1 MSEAFTTSA
10 IFFVSIMLFS
20 YYIQK
25 GFGGMTLP
33 LRQFGMF
40 LLTKAAGPAADLFQ
54 EREGSGA
61 KTWMQTGVFW
71 LVLAGVGGFLSA
83 WHNYDP
89 SALDSLSN
97 IGWSYDDGSALM
109 YFNEVAMSTAI
120 FAILIG
126 GVLVAHTRTTGAK
139 LASEANASMIAMAWT
154 AQVLVGLVLC
164 VLNHWDWVVYG
175 ATEAALYGLISGL
188 LVLSLLV
195 NSLITLGSRGNSPIS
210 VPSWFLILAL
220 FVLLFSRFA
229 NALGETLEWT
239 GTVWVAD
246 IMASGWVPLAL
257 MFGVG
262 YHVLSHVT
270 GQPIWSGS
278 MTKASMLLLFVT
290 VPPFFLTESN
300 HADNL
305 AQSVGAILV
314 TVGLMPIMAASANML
329 ATIRGNASAVVDSP
343 GATAAA
349 GAAILLPIYALL
361 GYFTGLNV
369 MVGDGSL
376 ADVAETVN
384 SSYLY
389 VIGGLF
395 ALSALFHSYPL
406 ASGKSLQGSAG
417 AATWMLIAGG
427 LLSTILFLMGD
438 WSEKALIDA
447 EVEDLSSISGFAL
460 TGAFAFYGVVIGFI
474 LAGNSVVKTLL
485 FGNVHSSGT
494 GNTSDISA
502 YNLVEGTT
510 TIRAL
515 FGRGVGID
523 TTLVIGESDEDGST
537 GSTVIEVSAD
547 LHNDE
552 VDEFPV
558 TFDEDLVRLT
568 EWLCGRGTTTAQ
580 FFSWAD
586 VDNSGEIDMFE
597 FANALRVADIADLPP
612 WDIEELV
619 KVMDINSDG
628 RINLPELDIALLN
641 IRNTL
646 GIEFVPFEEEVV
658 EETVEEES
666 EEVETPEES
675 IEESEE
681 SEEEPE
687 EEIEEETEE
696 DSEDTPTDA
705 ELKKREELERVKANA
720 SKIDFNVL
728 GTAKSSDKDDLQAI
742 KGVGPFIEEKLNA
755 LGIYTYEQISKM
767 NSELEDTV
775 NLAIEFFPGRVKR
788 DKWAAQA
795 KTLLDG
801 GDNLGGKASNK
812 SDLKKMKKA
821 ELVELAESMDLATDG
836 TKADLIERIT
846 QA

>member
-10 IFFVSIMLFS
+10 ILLVTLLLFTH
-20 YYIQK
+20 YMQK
-25 GFGGMTLP
+25 GFGGMSTP

-40 LLTKAAGPAADLFQ
+40 LLTKAAGPASDLFQ

-71 LVLAGVGGFLSA
+71 LVLAGIGGFLSA

-89 SALDSLSN
+89 AALDSLSN
-97 IGWSYDDGSALM
+97 IGWSYDDGSALH
-109 YFNEVAMSTAI
+109 YFNEVAMTTAI

-126 GVLVAHTRTTGAK
+126 GSLVAHTRTTGSK
-139 LASEANASMIAMAWT
+139 LASEANASLIAMAWT

-164 VLNHWDWVVYG
+164 VLDHWDFLTYG
-175 ATEAALYGLISGL
+175 VQEAALYGLVSGL

-195 NSLITLGSRGNSPIS
+195 NSLITMGGRGASPIS
-210 VPSWFLILAL
+210 IPSWFLILAL
-220 FVLLFSRFA
+220 FTLLFSRFA
-229 NALGETLEWT
+229 VALGETLDWT

-278 MTKASMLLLFVT
+278 LTKASMFLLFVT
-290 VPPFFLTESN
+290 VPPFFLTESA
-300 HADNL
+300 HADNF
-305 AQSVGAILV
+305 AQSIGAILV
-314 TVGLMPIMAASANML
+314 TMGLMPVMAASTNML
-329 ATIRGNASAVVDSP
+329 CTIRGNASAVVESP

-349 GAAILLPIYALL
+349 GGAILLPVFALL

-376 ADVAETVN
+376 ANVADTVN

-389 VIGGLF
+389 IVGGLF
-395 ALSALFHSYPL
+395 ALAALFHSYPL
-406 ASGKSLQGSAG
+406 AAGKSLTGSASTASWLVIG
-417 AATWMLIAGG
+417 GG
-427 LLSTILFLMGD
+427 LFSTILFLMGD
-438 WSEKALIDA
+438 WSENTLIEA
-447 EVEDLSSISGFAL
+447 EVEDVSGSLSGFAL

-474 LAGNSVVKTLL
+474 LAANSVVKTLL
-485 FGNVHSSGT
+485 FGNVKSSSA

-523 TTLVIGESDEDGST
+523 TTLVIGESEEESSGGST
-537 GSTVIEVSAD
+537 IIEVSAD

-558 TFDEDLVRLT
+558 TFDEDLVTLT
-568 EWLCGRGTTTAQ
+568 KWLCGRGTTTAQ
-580 FFSWAD
+580 FFAWAD
-586 VDNSGEIDMFE
+586 VDDSGEIDMFE

-612 WDIEELV
+612 WDIENLV

-646 GIEFVPFEEEVV
+646 GIEFVPY
-658 EETVEEES
+658 EEES
-666 EEVETPEES
+666 EEVAEEETEEAAEQEEAPEE
-675 IEESEE
+675 EE
-681 SEEEPE
+681 SEEE
-687 EEIEEETEE
+687 
-696 DSEDTPTDA
+696 SESA
-705 ELKKREELERVKANA
+705 EA
-720 SKIDFNVL
+720 
-728 GTAKSSDKDDLQAI
+728 
-742 KGVGPFIEEKLNA
+742 P
-755 LGIYTYEQISKM
+755 
-767 NSELEDTV
+767 SEAE
-775 NLAIEFFPGRVKR
+775 
-788 DKWAAQA
+788 
-795 KTLLDG
+795 
-801 GDNLGGKASNK
+801 
-812 SDLKKMKKA
+812 LKKMKKA
-821 ELVELAESMDLATDG
+821 ELVEVADSMGLDTSG

-846 QA
+846 KA

>member
-10 IFFVSIMLFS
+10 ILLVTLLLFTH
-20 YYIQK
+20 YMQK
-25 GFGGMTLP
+25 GFGGMSTP

-40 LLTKAAGPAADLFQ
+40 LLTKAAGPASDLFQ

-71 LVLAGVGGFLSA
+71 LVLAGIGGFLSA

-89 SALDSLSN
+89 AALDSLSN
-97 IGWSYDDGSALM
+97 IGWSYDDGSALH
-109 YFNEVAMSTAI
+109 YFNEVAMTTAI

-126 GVLVAHTRTTGAK
+126 GSLVAHTRTTGSK
-139 LASEANASMIAMAWT
+139 LASEANASLIAMAWT

-164 VLNHWDWVVYG
+164 VLDHLDFLTYG
-175 ATEAALYGLISGL
+175 VQEAALYGLVSGL

-195 NSLITLGSRGNSPIS
+195 NSLITMGGRGTSPIS
-210 VPSWFLILAL
+210 IPSWFLILAL
-220 FVLLFSRFA
+220 FTLLFSRFA
-229 NALGETLEWT
+229 VALGETLDWT

-246 IMASGWVPLAL
+246 IMASGWAPLAL

-278 MTKASMLLLFVT
+278 LTKASMFLLFVT
-290 VPPFFLTESN
+290 VPPFFLSESA
-300 HADNL
+300 HADNF
-305 AQSVGAILV
+305 AQSIGAILV
-314 TVGLMPIMAASANML
+314 TMGLMPVMAASTNML
-329 ATIRGNASAVVDSP
+329 CTIRGNASAVVESP

-349 GAAILLPIYALL
+349 GGAILLPVFALL

-376 ADVAETVN
+376 ANVADTVN

-389 VIGGLF
+389 IVGGLF
-395 ALSALFHSYPL
+395 ALAALFHSYPL
-406 ASGKSLQGSAG
+406 AAGKSLTGSASTASWLVIG
-417 AATWMLIAGG
+417 GG
-427 LLSTILFLMGD
+427 LFSTILFLMGD
-438 WSEKALIDA
+438 WSENTLIEA
-447 EVEDLSSISGFAL
+447 EVEDVSGSLSGFAL

-474 LAGNSVVKTLL
+474 LAANSVVKTLL
-485 FGNVHSSGT
+485 FGNVKSSSA

-523 TTLVIGESDEDGST
+523 TTLVIGESEEESSGGST
-537 GSTVIEVSAD
+537 IIEVSAD

-558 TFDEDLVRLT
+558 TFDEDLVTLT
-568 EWLCGRGTTTAQ
+568 KWLCGRGTTTAQ
-580 FFSWAD
+580 FFAWAD
-586 VDNSGEIDMFE
+586 VDDSGEIDMFE

-612 WDIEELV
+612 WDIENLV

-646 GIEFVPFEEEVV
+646 GIEFVPYEEES
-658 EETVEEES
+658 EEAAEEATEEAAEEEEATAEEES
-666 EEVETPEES
+666 EEVAES
-675 IEESEE
+675 AEAPSESE
-681 SEEEPE
+681 
-687 EEIEEETEE
+687 
-696 DSEDTPTDA
+696 
-705 ELKKREELERVKANA
+705 
-720 SKIDFNVL
+720 
-728 GTAKSSDKDDLQAI
+728 
-742 KGVGPFIEEKLNA
+742 
-755 LGIYTYEQISKM
+755 
-767 NSELEDTV
+767 
-775 NLAIEFFPGRVKR
+775 
-788 DKWAAQA
+788 
-795 KTLLDG
+795 
-801 GDNLGGKASNK
+801 
-812 SDLKKMKKA
+812 LKKMKKA
-821 ELVELAESMDLATDG
+821 ELVEVADSMGLDTSG
-836 TKADLIERIT
+836 TKADIIERIT
-846 QA
+846 KA

>member
-1 MSEAFTTSA
+1 MSEAFTTSGL
-10 IFFVSIMLFS
+10 IIVSLLLFT
-20 YYIQK
+20 YYVQK
-25 GFGGMTLP
+25 GFGGMSVP

-71 LVLAGVGGFLSA
+71 LVLASVGGFLSA
-83 WHNYDP
+83 WHKYDA

-97 IGWSYDDGSALM
+97 IGWGYDDGSALM

-126 GVLVAHTRTTGAK
+126 GILVAHTRTTGAK

-164 VLNHWDWVVYG
+164 VLDYWEWLEYG
-175 ATEAALYGLISGL
+175 AREAALYGLVSAM

-195 NSLITLGSRGNSPIS
+195 NSLITLGDRGNSPIS

-220 FVLLFSRFA
+220 FVLIFSRIA
-229 NALGETLEWT
+229 LALGELLGWT

-246 IMASGWVPLAL
+246 AIASGWVLLAL

-278 MTKASMLLLFVT
+278 LTKASMFLLFVT
-290 VPPFFLTESN
+290 VPPFFLAESN
-300 HADNL
+300 NADNL
-305 AQSVGAILV
+305 AHSVGAILV
-314 TVGLMPIMAASANML
+314 TMGLMPILAASANML

-349 GAAILLPIYALL
+349 GAAILLPIFAIL

-376 ADVAETVN
+376 ANVAQTVN

-395 ALSALFHSYPL
+395 ALAALFHSYPL
-406 ASGKSLQGSAG
+406 AAGKSLTGSASG
-417 AATWMLIAGG
+417 ATWMVIGGG
-427 LLSTILFLMGD
+427 LFSTVLFLMGE
-438 WSEKALIDA
+438 WSENALVEA
-447 EVEDLSSISGFAL
+447 EVEDMSSISGFAL

-474 LAGNSVVKTLL
+474 LAANSVVKTLL
-485 FGNVHSSGT
+485 FGNVKVSDT
-494 GNTSDISA
+494 GATSDIST
-502 YNLVEGTT
+502 YNLVEGSTS
-510 TIRAL
+510 IRAL

-523 TTLVIGESDEDGST
+523 TTLIIGESEEEGVGGASI
-537 GSTVIEVSAD
+537 IEVSSD

-552 VDEFPV
+552 VEEAPEEF
-558 TFDEDLVRLT
+558 DKDLVTLT

-628 RINLPELDIALLN
+628 RINLPELDIALLK
-641 IRNTL
+641 IRNAL
-646 GIEFVPFEEEVV
+646 EIEFVPYV
-658 EETVEEES
+658 EETDVEEENA
-666 EEVETPEES
+666 EEALDEELV
-675 IEESEE
+675 ESEE
-681 SEEEPE
+681 TDDEPVE
-687 EEIEEETEE
+687 
-696 DSEDTPTDA
+696 SEDEGTAEKTEVSHSEA
-705 ELKKREELERVKANA
+705 ELKR
-720 SKIDFNVL
+720 
-728 GTAKSSDKDDLQAI
+728 
-742 KGVGPFIEEKLNA
+742 
-755 LGIYTYEQISKM
+755 
-767 NSELEDTV
+767 
-775 NLAIEFFPGRVKR
+775 
-788 DKWAAQA
+788 
-795 KTLLDG
+795 
-801 GDNLGGKASNK
+801 
-812 SDLKKMKKA
+812 MKKA
-821 ELVELAESMDLATDG
+821 ELVEIAESMGLDTDG
-836 TKADLIERIT
+836 TKAVLIDRIT
-846 QA
+846 KA

>member
-10 IFFVSIMLFS
+10 ILLVTLLLFTH
-20 YYIQK
+20 YMQK
-25 GFGGMTLP
+25 GFGGMSTP

-40 LLTKAAGPAADLFQ
+40 LLTKAAGPASDLFQ

-71 LVLAGVGGFLSA
+71 LVLAGIGGFLSA

-89 SALDSLSN
+89 AALDSLSN
-97 IGWSYDDGSALM
+97 IGWSYDDGSALH
-109 YFNEVAMSTAI
+109 YFNEVAMTTAI

-126 GVLVAHTRTTGAK
+126 GSLVAHTRTTGSK
-139 LASEANASMIAMAWT
+139 LASEANASLIAMAWT

-164 VLNHWDWVVYG
+164 VLDHWDFLTYG
-175 ATEAALYGLISGL
+175 VQEAALYGLVSGL

-195 NSLITLGSRGNSPIS
+195 NSLITMGGRGTSPIS
-210 VPSWFLILAL
+210 IPSWFLILAL
-220 FVLLFSRFA
+220 FTLLFSRFA
-229 NALGETLEWT
+229 VALGETLDWT

-278 MTKASMLLLFVT
+278 LTKASMFLLFVT
-290 VPPFFLTESN
+290 VPPFFLSESA
-300 HADNL
+300 HADNF
-305 AQSVGAILV
+305 AQSIGAILV
-314 TVGLMPIMAASANML
+314 TMGLMPVMAASTNML
-329 ATIRGNASAVVDSP
+329 CTIRGNASAVVESP

-349 GAAILLPIYALL
+349 GGAILLPVFALL

-376 ADVAETVN
+376 ANVADTVN

-389 VIGGLF
+389 IVGGLF
-395 ALSALFHSYPL
+395 ALAALFHSYPL
-406 ASGKSLQGSAG
+406 AAGKSLTGSASTASWLVIG
-417 AATWMLIAGG
+417 GG
-427 LLSTILFLMGD
+427 LFSTILFLMGD
-438 WSEKALIDA
+438 WSENTLIEA
-447 EVEDLSSISGFAL
+447 EVEDVSGSLSGFAL

-474 LAGNSVVKTLL
+474 LAANSVVKTLL
-485 FGNVHSSGT
+485 FGNVKSSSA

-523 TTLVIGESDEDGST
+523 TTLVIGESEEESSGGST
-537 GSTVIEVSAD
+537 IIEVSAD
-547 LHNDE
+547 LHNEE

-558 TFDEDLVRLT
+558 TFDEDLVTLT
-568 EWLCGRGTTTAQ
+568 KWLCGRGTTTAQ
-580 FFSWAD
+580 FFAWAD
-586 VDNSGEIDMFE
+586 VDDSGEIDMFE

-612 WDIEELV
+612 WDIENLV

-646 GIEFVPFEEEVV
+646 GIEFVPY
-658 EETVEEES
+658 EEES
-666 EEVETPEES
+666 EEAAEEAT
-675 IEESEE
+675 EEAAEEEEATAEEE

-687 EEIEEETEE
+687 SAEAP
-696 DSEDTPTDA
+696 SEA
-705 ELKKREELERVKANA
+705 E
-720 SKIDFNVL
+720 
-728 GTAKSSDKDDLQAI
+728 
-742 KGVGPFIEEKLNA
+742 
-755 LGIYTYEQISKM
+755 
-767 NSELEDTV
+767 
-775 NLAIEFFPGRVKR
+775 
-788 DKWAAQA
+788 
-795 KTLLDG
+795 
-801 GDNLGGKASNK
+801 
-812 SDLKKMKKA
+812 LKKMKKA
-821 ELVELAESMDLATDG
+821 ELVEVADSMGLDTSG
-836 TKADLIERIT
+836 TKADIIERIT
-846 QA
+846 KA

>member
-10 IFFVSIMLFS
+10 ILLVTLLLFTH
-20 YYIQK
+20 YMQK
-25 GFGGMTLP
+25 GFGGMSTP

-40 LLTKAAGPAADLFQ
+40 LLTKAAGPASDLFQ

-71 LVLAGVGGFLSA
+71 LVLAGIGGFLSA

-89 SALDSLSN
+89 AALDSLSN
-97 IGWSYDDGSALM
+97 IGWSYDDGSALH
-109 YFNEVAMSTAI
+109 YFNEVAMTTAI

-126 GVLVAHTRTTGAK
+126 GSLVAHTRTTGSK
-139 LASEANASMIAMAWT
+139 LASEANASLIAMAWT

-164 VLNHWDWVVYG
+164 VLDHWDFLTYG
-175 ATEAALYGLISGL
+175 VQEAALYGLVSGL

-195 NSLITLGSRGNSPIS
+195 NSLITMGGRGTSPIS
-210 VPSWFLILAL
+210 IPSWFLILAL
-220 FVLLFSRFA
+220 FTLLFSRFA
-229 NALGETLEWT
+229 VALGETLDWT

-278 MTKASMLLLFVT
+278 LTKASMFLLFVT
-290 VPPFFLTESN
+290 VPPFFLSESA
-300 HADNL
+300 HADNF
-305 AQSVGAILV
+305 AQSIGAILV
-314 TVGLMPIMAASANML
+314 TMGLMPVMAASTNML
-329 ATIRGNASAVVDSP
+329 CTIRGNASAVVESP

-349 GAAILLPIYALL
+349 GGAILLPVFALL

-376 ADVAETVN
+376 ANVADTVN

-389 VIGGLF
+389 IVGGLF
-395 ALSALFHSYPL
+395 ALAALFHSYPL
-406 ASGKSLQGSAG
+406 AAGKSLTGSASTASWLVIG
-417 AATWMLIAGG
+417 GG
-427 LLSTILFLMGD
+427 LFSTILFLMGD
-438 WSEKALIDA
+438 WSENTLIEA
-447 EVEDLSSISGFAL
+447 EVEDVSGSLSGFAL

-474 LAGNSVVKTLL
+474 LAANSVVKTLL
-485 FGNVHSSGT
+485 FGNVKSSGA

-523 TTLVIGESDEDGST
+523 TTLVIGESEEESSGS
-537 GSTVIEVSAD
+537 STIIEVSAD

-558 TFDEDLVRLT
+558 TFDEDLVTLT
-568 EWLCGRGTTTAQ
+568 KWLCGRGTTTAQ
-580 FFSWAD
+580 FFAWAD
-586 VDNSGEIDMFE
+586 VDDSGEIDMFE

-612 WDIEELV
+612 WDIENLV

-646 GIEFVPFEEEVV
+646 GIEFVPY
-658 EETVEEES
+658 EEES
-666 EEVETPEES
+666 EEVVEEETEEAAEEEEAPEE
-675 IEESEE
+675 EE
-681 SEEEPE
+681 SEEE
-687 EEIEEETEE
+687 
-696 DSEDTPTDA
+696 SESA
-705 ELKKREELERVKANA
+705 EA
-720 SKIDFNVL
+720 
-728 GTAKSSDKDDLQAI
+728 
-742 KGVGPFIEEKLNA
+742 P
-755 LGIYTYEQISKM
+755 
-767 NSELEDTV
+767 SEAE
-775 NLAIEFFPGRVKR
+775 
-788 DKWAAQA
+788 
-795 KTLLDG
+795 
-801 GDNLGGKASNK
+801 
-812 SDLKKMKKA
+812 LKKMKKA
-821 ELVELAESMDLATDG
+821 ELVDVAESMGLDTSG

-846 QA
+846 KA

>member
-10 IFFVSIMLFS
+10 ILLVTLLLFTH
-20 YYIQK
+20 YMQK
-25 GFGGMTLP
+25 GFGGMSTP

-40 LLTKAAGPAADLFQ
+40 LLTKAAGPASDLFQ

-89 SALDSLSN
+89 AALDSLSN
-97 IGWSYDDGSALM
+97 IGWSYDDGSALH
-109 YFNEVAMSTAI
+109 YFNEVAMTTAI

-126 GVLVAHTRTTGAK
+126 GSLVAHTRTTGSK
-139 LASEANASMIAMAWT
+139 LASEANASLIAMAWT

-164 VLNHWDWVVYG
+164 VLDHWDFLTYG
-175 ATEAALYGLISGL
+175 VQEAALYGLVSGL

-195 NSLITLGSRGNSPIS
+195 NSLITMGGRGTSPIS

-220 FVLLFSRFA
+220 FTLLFSRFA
-229 NALGETLEWT
+229 VALGETLDWT

-246 IMASGWVPLAL
+246 IMASGWVLLAL
-257 MFGVG
+257 MFAVG

-278 MTKASMLLLFVT
+278 LTKASMFLLFVT
-290 VPPFFLTESN
+290 VPPFFLSEST
-300 HADNL
+300 HADNF
-305 AQSVGAILV
+305 AQSIGAILV
-314 TVGLMPIMAASANML
+314 TMGLMPVMAASTNML
-329 ATIRGNASAVVDSP
+329 YTIRGNASAVVESP

-349 GAAILLPIYALL
+349 GGAILLPVFALL

-376 ADVAETVN
+376 ASVGDTVN

-389 VIGGLF
+389 VVGGLF
-395 ALSALFHSYPL
+395 ALAALFHSYPL
-406 ASGKSLQGSAG
+406 AAGKSLTGSASTASWLVIG
-417 AATWMLIAGG
+417 GG
-427 LLSTILFLMGD
+427 LFSTILFLMGD
-438 WSEKALIDA
+438 WSENTLIEA
-447 EVEDLSSISGFAL
+447 EVEDVSGSLSGFAL

-474 LAGNSVVKTLL
+474 LAANSVVKTLL
-485 FGNVHSSGT
+485 FGNLKSSSA

-523 TTLVIGESDEDGST
+523 TTLIIGESEEESSGS
-537 GSTVIEVSAD
+537 STIIEVSAD
-547 LHNDE
+547 LHNDD

-558 TFDEDLVRLT
+558 TFDEDLVTLT
-568 EWLCGRGTTTAQ
+568 KWLCGRGTTTAQ
-580 FFSWAD
+580 FFAWAD
-586 VDNSGEIDMFE
+586 VDDSGEIDMFE

-612 WDIEELV
+612 WDIENLV

-646 GIEFVPFEEEVV
+646 GIEFVPY
-658 EETVEEES
+658 EEES
-666 EEVETPEES
+666 EEIVEEATEEAVEEEEEASAEEEVEES
-675 IEESEE
+675 ADAPSE
-681 SEEEPE
+681 
-687 EEIEEETEE
+687 
-696 DSEDTPTDA
+696 A
-705 ELKKREELERVKANA
+705 E
-720 SKIDFNVL
+720 
-728 GTAKSSDKDDLQAI
+728 
-742 KGVGPFIEEKLNA
+742 
-755 LGIYTYEQISKM
+755 
-767 NSELEDTV
+767 
-775 NLAIEFFPGRVKR
+775 
-788 DKWAAQA
+788 
-795 KTLLDG
+795 
-801 GDNLGGKASNK
+801 
-812 SDLKKMKKA
+812 LKKMKKA
-821 ELVELAESMDLATDG
+821 ELVDVAKSMGLTTGG

-846 QA
+846 KA

>member
-10 IFFVSIMLFS
+10 ILLVTLLLFTH
-20 YYIQK
+20 YMQK
-25 GFGGMTLP
+25 GFGGMSTP

-40 LLTKAAGPAADLFQ
+40 LLTKAAGPASDLFQ

-71 LVLAGVGGFLSA
+71 LVLAGIGGFLSA

-89 SALDSLSN
+89 AALDSLSN
-97 IGWSYDDGSALM
+97 IGWSYDDGSALH
-109 YFNEVAMSTAI
+109 YFNEVAMTTAV

-126 GVLVAHTRTTGAK
+126 GSLVAHTRTTGSK
-139 LASEANASMIAMAWT
+139 LASEANASLIAMAWT

-164 VLNHWDWVVYG
+164 VLDHWDILTYG
-175 ATEAALYGLISGL
+175 VKEAALYGLVSGL

-195 NSLITLGSRGNSPIS
+195 NSLITMGGRGSSPIS

-220 FVLLFSRFA
+220 FTLLFSRFA
-229 NALGETLEWT
+229 VALGETLDWT

-246 IMASGWVPLAL
+246 IMASGWVLLAL

-278 MTKASMLLLFVT
+278 LTKASMFLLFVT
-290 VPPFFLTESN
+290 VPPFFLSESA
-300 HADNL
+300 HADNF
-305 AQSVGAILV
+305 AQSIGAILV
-314 TVGLMPIMAASANML
+314 TMGLMPVMAASTNML
-329 ATIRGNASAVVDSP
+329 CTIRGNASAVVESP

-349 GAAILLPIYALL
+349 GGAILLPVFALL

-376 ADVAETVN
+376 ASVADTVN

-389 VIGGLF
+389 VVGGLF
-395 ALSALFHSYPL
+395 ALAALFHSYPL
-406 ASGKSLQGSAG
+406 AAGKSLTGSASTASWLVIG
-417 AATWMLIAGG
+417 GG
-427 LLSTILFLMGD
+427 LFSTILFLMGD
-438 WSEKALIDA
+438 WSENTLIEA
-447 EVEDLSSISGFAL
+447 EVEDVSASLSGFAL

-474 LAGNSVVKTLL
+474 LAANSVVKTLL
-485 FGNVHSSGT
+485 FGNLKSSSA

-523 TTLVIGESDEDGST
+523 TTLIIGESEEESSGS
-537 GSTVIEVSAD
+537 STIIEVSAD
-547 LHNDE
+547 LHNDD

-558 TFDEDLVRLT
+558 TFDEDLVTLT
-568 EWLCGRGTTTAQ
+568 KWLCGRGTTTAQ
-580 FFSWAD
+580 FFAWAD
-586 VDNSGEIDMFE
+586 VDDSGEIDMFE

-612 WDIEELV
+612 WDIENLV

-646 GIEFVPFEEEVV
+646 GIEFVPY
-658 EETVEEES
+658 EEES
-666 EEVETPEES
+666 TEDEAVEEA
-675 IEESEE
+675 IEEPA
-681 SEEEPE
+681 EEEEEAPE
-687 EEIEEETEE
+687 EEESAEAP
-696 DSEDTPTDA
+696 SEA
-705 ELKKREELERVKANA
+705 EIKKREELERVKANA
-720 SKIDFNVL
+720 SKIDFDVL
-728 GTAKSSDKDDLQAI
+728 GTAEASDKDDLQAI
-742 KGVGPFIEEKLNA
+742 KGVGPFIEEKLNT
-755 LGIYTYEQISKM
+755 LGIYTYEQMSKM
-767 NSELEDTV
+767 TSELEDTV
-775 NLAIEFFPGRVKR
+775 NEAIEFFPGRVKR
-788 DKWAAQA
+788 DQWVAQS

-801 GDNLGGKASNK
+801 GVWVDEGSNK
-812 SDLKKMKKA
+812 SNLKGMKKA
-821 ELVELAESMDLATDG
+821 ELVEVADSMGLDTSG

-846 QA
+846 KA

>member
-10 IFFVSIMLFS
+10 ILLVTLLLFTH
-20 YYIQK
+20 YMQK
-25 GFGGMTLP
+25 GFGGMSTP

-40 LLTKAAGPAADLFQ
+40 LLTKAAGPASDLFQ

-71 LVLAGVGGFLSA
+71 LVLAGIGGFLSA

-89 SALDSLSN
+89 AALDSLSN
-97 IGWSYDDGSALM
+97 IGWSYDDGSALH
-109 YFNEVAMSTAI
+109 YFNEVAMTTAV

-126 GVLVAHTRTTGAK
+126 GSLVAHTRTTGSK
-139 LASEANASMIAMAWT
+139 LASEANASLIAMAWT

-164 VLNHWDWVVYG
+164 VLDHWDILTYG
-175 ATEAALYGLISGL
+175 VKEAALYGLVSGL

-195 NSLITLGSRGNSPIS
+195 NSLITMGGRGASPIS

-220 FVLLFSRFA
+220 FTLLFSRFA
-229 NALGETLEWT
+229 VALGETLDWT
-239 GTVWVAD
+239 GTVWVAE
-246 IMASGWVPLAL
+246 IMASGWVLLAL

-278 MTKASMLLLFVT
+278 LTKASMFLLFVT
-290 VPPFFLTESN
+290 VPPFFLSESS
-300 HADNL
+300 HADNF
-305 AQSVGAILV
+305 AQSIGAILV
-314 TVGLMPIMAASANML
+314 TMGLMPVMAASTNML
-329 ATIRGNASAVVDSP
+329 YTIRGNASAVVESP

-349 GAAILLPIYALL
+349 GGELLHPVFALL

-376 ADVAETVN
+376 ASVADTVN

-389 VIGGLF
+389 VVGGLF
-395 ALSALFHSYPL
+395 ALAALFHSYPL
-406 ASGKSLQGSAG
+406 AAGKSLTGSASTASWLVIG
-417 AATWMLIAGG
+417 GG
-427 LLSTILFLMGD
+427 LFSAILFLMGD
-438 WSEKALIDA
+438 WSENTLIEA
-447 EVEDLSSISGFAL
+447 EVEDVSGSLSGFAL

-474 LAGNSVVKTLL
+474 LAANSVVKTLL
-485 FGNVHSSGT
+485 FGNLKSSSAS
-494 GNTSDISA
+494 NTSDISA

-523 TTLVIGESDEDGST
+523 TTLIIGESEEESSGS
-537 GSTVIEVSAD
+537 STIIEVSAD
-547 LHNDE
+547 LHNDD

-558 TFDEDLVRLT
+558 TFDEDLVTLT
-568 EWLCGRGTTTAQ
+568 KWLCGRGTTTAQ

-586 VDNSGEIDMFE
+586 VDDSGEIDMFE

-612 WDIEELV
+612 WDIENLV

-646 GIEFVPFEEEVV
+646 GIEFVPYEEDSTEDEVAEEATEEAAEDEEEPPA
-658 EETVEEES
+658 E
-666 EEVETPEES
+666 
-675 IEESEE
+675 EE

-687 EEIEEETEE
+687 SAEGP
-696 DSEDTPTDA
+696 SEA
-705 ELKKREELERVKANA
+705 E
-720 SKIDFNVL
+720 
-728 GTAKSSDKDDLQAI
+728 
-742 KGVGPFIEEKLNA
+742 
-755 LGIYTYEQISKM
+755 
-767 NSELEDTV
+767 
-775 NLAIEFFPGRVKR
+775 
-788 DKWAAQA
+788 
-795 KTLLDG
+795 
-801 GDNLGGKASNK
+801 
-812 SDLKKMKKA
+812 LKKMKKA
-821 ELVELAESMDLATDG
+821 ELVDVAKSMGLTTGG

-846 QA
+846 KA